1 MSPGSHTPRRRRHR
15 STRLCSS
22 RFLKEQNPFSHWKEY
37 GGKDADK
44 INSKRVYHL
53 TEEYNRFLPFCEDDS
68 GQRDPAV
75 LQHGTAFEET
85 IRDIERI
92 VEEARMKVKHRC
104 EDLEYQLDSLIIA
117 AAKDKTSGCPKG
129 NLLGTTTGYTTFR
142 TCTLTLIALSRS
154 QVH

>member
-1 MSPGSHTPRRRRHR
+1 MSPGSHTQRRRRHR
-15 STRLCSS
+15 STRLGSS
-22 RFLKEQNPFSHWKEY
+22 RFLKEQKPFSHWKEY

-53 TEEYNRFLPFCEDDS
+53 SEEYNRFLPFCEDDS
-68 GQRDPAV
+68 GPRDPAV
-75 LQHGTAFEET
+75 VEHGIAFEET

-117 AAKDKTSGCPKG
+117 AAKDKSSGCPKG
-129 NLLGTTTGYTTFR
+129 NLLGMATESTHFQRGCVR
-142 TCTLTLIALSRS
+142 
-154 QVH
+154 